1 MGEKRAKEHQ
11 TDARAGTHNQ
21 RISKWLS
28 TPEMRKNFDIKKIF
42 ATQAVIVSRKDET
55 RHEFYVN
62 GLLPLEQAALD
73 QLHRENKNKDSDVN
87 ALNVEW
93 VASGSAMHLQ
103 EKRPDPDDP
112 NGPDK
117 RPCDFIEAMEKAKV
131 TNARP
136 EIKAKRQKSQKAANP
151 KRKKTKK
158 TSATAAAE
166 NGKLYQIPW
175 GDWEERLLREAIA
188 AHGTNA
194 WDSVAIAIDSRAA
207 VQCKSQYEELV
218 RKKRWDSVTRETR
231 LDRYPAPL
239 KGLRQDTIAKFIA
252 GEITTV
258 GQLADI
264 GPRGPWHCDKI
275 AFQAYARKLMKL
287 SPENVTLAVK
297 AVTKWKDKA
306 IAALNKN

>member
-1 MGEKRAKEHQ
+1 MHGVWEHGVRAAAASSSSLRAATVRAAAARAAAAAASSWPFSSSAAFAAAAAAAASSLSLRAASARAACHFIETMEKRKATEAK
-11 TDARAGTHNQ
+11 
-21 RISKWLS
+21 
-28 TPEMRKNFDIKKIF
+28 PE
-42 ATQAVIVSRKDET
+42 T
-55 RHEFYVN
+55 
-62 GLLPLEQAALD
+62 
-73 QLHRENKNKDSDVN
+73 
-87 ALNVEW
+87 
-93 VASGSAMHLQ
+93 
-103 EKRPDPDDP
+103 
-112 NGPDK
+112 
-117 RPCDFIEAMEKAKV
+117 
-131 TNARP
+131 
-136 EIKAKRQKSQKAANP
+136 KAKRQKSQKAANP

-275 AFQAYARKLMKL
+275 AFREYARKLMKVDHAT
-287 SPENVTLAVK
+287 EAVN
-297 AVTKWKDKA
+297 AATKWKGRA

>member
-1 MGEKRAKEHQ
+1 MK
-11 TDARAGTHNQ
+11 
-21 RISKWLS
+21 
-28 TPEMRKNFDIKKIF
+28 P
-42 ATQAVIVSRKDET
+42 
-55 RHEFYVN
+55 
-62 GLLPLEQAALD
+62 
-73 QLHRENKNKDSDVN
+73 
-87 ALNVEW
+87 LNVEW

-103 EKRPDPDDP
+103 ELLTDPHDPKGPKKRSC
-112 NGPDK
+112 N
-117 RPCDFIEAMEKAKV
+117 FIEATEKGVKKAKV

-136 EIKAKRQKSQKAANP
+136 EIKAKRSKAQKKPETKA
-151 KRKKTKK
+151 KRKKTIK
-158 TSATAAAE
+158 TNAMAAAK
-166 NGKLYQIPW
+166 NGKLYNSTW
-175 GDWEERLLREAIA
+175 FDWEETLLRAAIK
-188 AHGTNA
+188 AHVTNA
-194 WDSVAIAIDSRAA
+194 WGRVVVTVHSRAA
-207 VQCKSQYEELV
+207 GQCERQYKNMLN
-218 RKKRWDSVTRETR
+218 KKRWDSITRETR

-239 KGLRQDTIAKFIA
+239 KGLQQKIIAKFIA